1 MIISHAH
8 KFIFFAVPK
17 TGTHAVREVLR
28 MHLSPDD
35 WEQQMLTGNQTLPIS
50 EIAQIGHGHVTVREI
65 RPYLSQ
71 EIWNEY
77 HKFAFVRNPFDRFV
91 SICAFLNRGNP
102 AFARSPLQWMKEALN
117 RPRFRERILVR
128 EQFEQLCNEEREIGI
143 DSVCRYE
150 NLQKSLDTILCKLSL
165 PSSSLNVLNSS
176 EHKVYSE
183 YYDEELKSL
192 VQNLYSTDIE
202 EFNYAF

>member
-17 TGTHAVREVLR
+17 TGTHAVRQILR
-28 MHLSPDD
+28 THLSKDD
-35 WEQQMLTGNQTLPIS
+35 WEQQMLTGNQKLPIP
-50 EIAQIGHGHVTVREI
+50 EIAEIGHGHITVREI

-77 HKFAFVRNPFDRFV
+77 HKFAFIRNPFDRFISV
-91 SICAFLNRGNP
+91 CAFLNRENP
-102 AFARSPLQWMKEALN
+102 AFAKSPLAWMKEALS
-117 RPRFRERILVR
+117 RPRFRERVLVR
-128 EQFEQLCNEEREIGI
+128 EQFEQLCNEEREIGV

-150 NLQKSLDTILCKLSL
+150 NLQESLDAVLGKLSL
-165 PSSSLNVLNSS
+165 PSSPLSVLNSS
-176 EHKVYSE
+176 EHRVYSE
-183 YYDEELKSL
+183 YYDEELKGL
-192 VQNLYSTDIE
+192 VQALYSTDID

>member
-17 TGTHAVREVLR
+17 TGTHAVREILR
-28 MHLSPDD
+28 THLSRDD
-35 WEQQMLTGNQTLPIS
+35 WEQQMLTGKQTLPIP
-50 EIAQIGHGHVTVREI
+50 EIAEIGHGHITVREI

-77 HKFAFVRNPFDRFV
+77 HKFAFIRNPFDRFISV
-91 SICAFLNRGNP
+91 CAFLNRDNP
-102 AFARSPLQWMKEALN
+102 AFAKSPLAWMKEALN
-117 RPRFRERILVR
+117 RPRFRERVLVR
-128 EQFEQLCNEEREIGI
+128 EQFEQLCNEEREIGV

-150 NLQKSLDTILCKLSL
+150 NLQESLDAVLDKLSL
-165 PSSSLNVLNSS
+165 PSSPLSVLNSS

-183 YYDEELKSL
+183 YYDEELKGL
-192 VQNLYSTDIE
+192 VQALYSTDID

>member
-1 MIISHAH
+1 
-8 KFIFFAVPK
+8 
-17 TGTHAVREVLR
+17 
-28 MHLSPDD
+28 
-35 WEQQMLTGNQTLPIS
+35 MLTGNQTLPIP

-91 SICAFLNRGNP
+91 SVCAFLNRGNP

-150 NLQKSLDTILCKLSL
+150 NLQKSLDTILGKLSL

>member
-28 MHLSPDD
+28 MHLSEDD
-35 WEQQMLTGNQTLPIS
+35 WEQQMLTGNQSLPIP
-50 EIAQIGHGHVTVREI
+50 EIARIGHGHVTVREI
-65 RPYLSQ
+65 KPYLSQ
-71 EIWNEY
+71 EIWSEY
-77 HKFAFVRNPFDRFV
+77 HKFAFIRNPFDRFV
-91 SICAFLNRGNP
+91 SVCAFLNRGNP

-117 RPRFRERILVR
+117 RPRFRERVLVR

-143 DSVCRYE
+143 DSVYRYE
-150 NLQKSLDTILCKLSL
+150 NLQESLDNVLGKLSL
-165 PSSSLNVLNSS
+165 SSSPLSVLNSS

-183 YYDEELKSL
+183 YYDEELKGL
-192 VQNLYSTDIE
+192 VQALYSTDIE
-202 EFNYAF
+202 EFNYTF

>member
-8 KFIFFAVPK
+8 KFIFFAAPK

-28 MHLSPDD
+28 MHLSEDD
-35 WEQQMLTGNQTLPIS
+35 WEQQMLTGNQSLPIP

-65 RPYLSQ
+65 KPYLSQ

-77 HKFAFVRNPFDRFV
+77 HKFAFIRNPYDRFV
-91 SICAFLNRGNP
+91 SVCAFLNRGNP

-117 RPRFRERILVR
+117 RPRFRERVLVR

-143 DSVCRYE
+143 DSVYRYE
-150 NLQKSLDTILCKLSL
+150 NLQESLDSVLGKLSL
-165 PSSSLNVLNSS
+165 SSSPLSVLNSS

-183 YYDEELKSL
+183 YYDEELKGL
-192 VQNLYSTDIE
+192 VQTLYRADIE

>member
-28 MHLSPDD
+28 MHLSADD
-35 WEQQMLTGNQTLPIS
+35 WEQQMLTGNQTLPIP

-77 HKFAFVRNPFDRFV
+77 HKFAFIRNPFDRFV
-91 SICAFLNRGNP
+91 SVCAFLNRENP
-102 AFARSPLQWMKEALN
+102 AFARSPLLWMKEALS
-117 RPRFRERILVR
+117 RPRFRERVLVR
-128 EQFEQLCNEEREIGI
+128 EQFEQLCNEERELAI
-143 DSVCRYE
+143 DSAYRYE
-150 NLQKSLDTILCKLSL
+150 SLQESLDIVLGKLSL
-165 PSSSLNVLNSS
+165 PSSPLNVLNSS
-176 EHKVYSE
+176 EHKAYSE
-183 YYDEELKSL
+183 YYDDELKGL
-192 VQNLYSTDIE
+192 VQALYNTDIE
-202 EFNYAF
+202 KFNYAF

>member
-1 MIISHAH
+1 MIISHTH

-17 TGTHAVREVLR
+17 TGTHAVREILR
-28 MHLSPDD
+28 THLSRDD
-35 WEQQMLTGNQTLPIS
+35 WEQQMLTGKQTLPFP
-50 EIAQIGHGHVTVREI
+50 EIAEIGHGHITVREI

-77 HKFAFVRNPFDRFV
+77 HKFAFIRNPFDRFISV
-91 SICAFLNRGNP
+91 CAFLNRENP
-102 AFARSPLQWMKEALN
+102 VFAKSPLVWMKEALT
-117 RPRFRERILVR
+117 RPRFRERVLVR
-128 EQFEQLCNEEREIGI
+128 EQFEQLCNEEREIGV

-150 NLQKSLDTILCKLSL
+150 NLQESLDAVLGKLSL
-165 PSSSLNVLNSS
+165 PSSPLSVLNSS

-183 YYDEELKSL
+183 YYDEELKGL
-192 VQNLYSTDIE
+192 VQALYSTDID

>member
-28 MHLSPDD
+28 MHLSADD
-35 WEQQMLTGNQTLPIS
+35 WEQQMLTGNQTLPIP
-50 EIAQIGHGHVTVREI
+50 EIAQIGHGHITVREI

-77 HKFAFVRNPFDRFV
+77 HKFAFIRNPFDRFV
-91 SICAFLNRGNP
+91 SVCAFLNRGNP
-102 AFARSPLQWMKEALN
+102 AFARSPLLWMKEALN
-117 RPRFRERILVR
+117 RPRFRERVLVR
-128 EQFEQLCNEEREIGI
+128 EQFEQLCNEEREIGV
-143 DSVCRYE
+143 DFVCRYE
-150 NLQKSLDTILCKLSL
+150 NLQESLDAMLGKLSL
-165 PSSSLNVLNSS
+165 PSSPLSVLNSS

-183 YYDEELKSL
+183 YYDEELKDL
-192 VQNLYSTDIE
+192 VQTLYSTDIE